1 MLSNAVHLGGTL
13 KGHSDGMVVT
23 VVLTNYNHS
32 RFLRESLGSP
42 FNQTPTAEARVRN

>member
-1 MLSNAVHLGGTL
+1 MLSNAVHRGGTL

-32 RFLRESLGSP
+32 RFLRRITRLP
-42 FNQTPTAEARVRN
+42 F